1 MTRGLYERLRAEVLA
16 LKRQV
21 ATLITTG
28 AGGGG
33 TPSAHASSHQNG
45 GTDEVNVAGLS
56 GELADPQPPKAHKT
70 NHQSGG
76 SDAIQLDN
84 LAAPDDNTDLNASTS
99 AHGLMQKYPG
109 GTVTFLRADG
119 SFAAP
124 SLSTTFSGALARKS
138 VDQTAADYTVGA
150 NVTWDAEDYD
160 VGGWHDTGAN
170 TDLMTVPSGV
180 TYVRAYAELRLAS
193 VTTDVHILIEFRKNG
208 SATPAYGAQRSEVG
222 SANPTLSIASPPIP
236 VNAGDSIAVFLLI
249 ETDTSVTVTADRSYL
264 AIERV
269 A

>member
-1 MTRGLYERLRAEVLA
+1 VPTVESLNAEVQA

-21 ATLITTG
+21 ARLLAG

-33 TPSAHASSHQNG
+33 GAPAAHATSHQNG
-45 GTDEVNVAGLS
+45 GSDEISLTGLS
-56 GELADPQPPKAHKT
+56 GLLADGQTPLAHKT
-70 NHQSGG
+70 SHQSGG
-76 SDAIQLDN
+76 SDAIKLDD
-84 LAAPDDNTDLNASTS
+84 LAAPDDNTDLNASTG

-109 GTVTFLRADG
+109 GTTTFLRADG

-138 VDQTAADYTVGA
+138 VDQTAADYTAGA

-160 VGGWHDTGAN
+160 VGGWHDTGSN
-170 TDLMTVPSGV
+170 PDLMTVPAGV
-180 TYVRAYAELRLAS
+180 TYVRACAEIRLAS

-222 SANPTLSIASPPIP
+222 SANPTLSIVSPPIP
-236 VNAGDSIAVFLLI
+236 VSAGDTIAVFLLI
-249 ETDTSVTVTADRSYL
+249 ETDTSVTITADRSYL